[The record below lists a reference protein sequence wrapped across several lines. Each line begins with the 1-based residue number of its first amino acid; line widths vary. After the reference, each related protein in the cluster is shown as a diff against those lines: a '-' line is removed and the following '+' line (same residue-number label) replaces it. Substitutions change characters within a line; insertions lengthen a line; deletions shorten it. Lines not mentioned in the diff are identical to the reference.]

1 MIYFIYLLLAALVV
15 FLSIKAAV
23 YVDLIDKKTDI
34 SGAFIGGVLL
44 SAVTSLPELLTTLSS
59 TVWLKNPSLSLGNI
73 LGSNLFNMTIVA
85 VLIIFGIKAFGKAK
99 ISKSHTKTTS
109 FGLVIYLVILLNMM
123 NIINFD
129 ILTISITSIVIL
141 ILYVIAVK
149 SMAGEEESAEK
160 DEDETAVTSN
170 LTMKQIITR
179 FIAVSIGL
187 VLASILITYVTDII
201 AVRLNLGAGLAG
213 ALLLGIAT
221 SLPELTSCI
230 SLVKIGNFNVSIGN
244 VVGSNLF
251 NFFILFIADITY
263 FRGTVYNFA
272 DSQNKNLIFFGILSS
287 ILVLLILNIK
297 DKVSKNYVYITL
309 SLGII
314 MSYLGFMIV

>member
-15 FLSIKAAV
+15 LLSIKAAV
-23 YVDLIDKKTDI
+23 YVDLIDKKTDV

-85 VLIIFGIKAFGKAK
+85 GLIIFGIKSFGKAK
-99 ISKSHTKTTS
+99 ISKSHIKTTS

-149 SMAGEEESAEK
+149 SMAGEEKSAEK

-272 DSQNKNLIFFGILSS
+272 DLQNKNLIFFGILSS